1 MQIQLLALQGLA
13 VATSQSRQDHR
24 GAFMRLF
31 CTQELNSVIGS
42 RNIVQINHSL
52 TTSLGAI
59 RGMHYQ
65 TGSNAEMKLVRC
77 LRGAV
82 YDVAV
87 DVRPD
92 SPTYLQHHAIEL
104 HANDG
109 KLFVIPEGFAHG
121 FQSLIPDT
129 ELLYLHTA
137 PYHQASEAGLRYD
150 DPRLNIAWPL
160 PASDISVR
168 DLQHP
173 LIARTTI

>member
-1 MQIQLLALQGLA
+1 MKIQALTLQGLA
-13 VATSQSRQDHR
+13 LVTGQSRQDHR

-31 CTQELNSVIGS
+31 CTQELSSVIGS
-42 RNIVQINHSL
+42 RKIVQINHSR
-52 TTSLGAI
+52 TTSQGAV

-65 TGSNAEMKLVRC
+65 TGDYAEMKLVRC

-82 YDVAV
+82 CDVAV
-87 DVRPD
+87 DVRPN
-92 SPTYLQHHAIEL
+92 SPTYLQHYEIEL

-109 KLFVIPEGFAHG
+109 RLFVIPEGFAHG
-121 FQSLIPDT
+121 FQSLQSDT

-160 PASDISVR
+160 PVSDISIR
-168 DLQHP
+168 DLNHP
-173 LIARTTI
+173 LIALTTI